1 MKLQQPSIFPINVQ
15 FEDVDAHGIVH
26 HPNYLKYLERARS
39 HGIKQCGYSLEKLFS
54 SSSALAISEIH
65 ANYLRPALMEQE
77 LFVISLVTAIGKS
90 SVKLYQSI
98 TSCLPKLEEL
108 EKVEIDIF
116 KLPETIFWAEL
127 KLIYID
133 SESVRPKSIPLDL
146 KQAIAQSNL
155 NLFPNSKELATVTKR

>member
-1 MKLQQPSIFPINVQ
+1 MKLQQPYIFPVTVQ

-39 HGIKQCGYSLEKLFS
+39 HGIKQGGYSLRKFS
-54 SSSALAISEIH
+54 SSGLVLAISEIH

-98 TSCLPKLEEL
+98 TFCLPRLEEL
-108 EKVEIDIF
+108 ESVGTDIF
-116 KLPETIFWAEL
+116 KLSETIFWAKL
-127 KLIYID
+127 KLICID
-133 SESVRPKSIPLDL
+133 SESLRTKSIPLDF
-146 KQAIAQSNL
+146 KKSITNYEANL
-155 NLFPNSKELATVTKR
+155 GSM

>member
-1 MKLQQPSIFPINVQ
+1 MKLQQPYVFPVTVQ

-39 HGIKQCGYSLEKLFS
+39 HGLKQCSYSFKKFLAS
-54 SSSALAISEIH
+54 GSALTISEIH

-98 TSCLPKLEEL
+98 TSCLPRLGEL
-108 EKVEIDIF
+108 EKVGTDIF
-116 KLPETIFWAEL
+116 KLSETIFWAEL
-127 KLIYID
+127 KLICID
-133 SESVRPKSIPLDL
+133 SESVKSKSIPLDL
-146 KQAIAQSNL
+146 KQAITQSKL
-155 NLFPNSKELATVTKR
+155 NLSSNSQELVSS

>member
-1 MKLQQPSIFPINVQ
+1 MKLQQPYIFPITVQ
-15 FEDVDAHGIVH
+15 FEDVDAYGVVH

-39 HGIKQCGYSLEKLFS
+39 HGIKQVGYSLGKFS
-54 SSSALAISEIH
+54 SSGFAVAISEIH

-108 EKVEIDIF
+108 ESVGTDIF
-116 KLPETIFWAEL
+116 KLSETIFWAEL
-127 KLIYID
+127 KLICID
-133 SESVRPKSIPLDL
+133 SESLRTKSIPLDL
-146 KQAIAQSNL
+146 KKLITNYETNL
-155 NLFPNSKELATVTKR
+155 GSM

>member
-1 MKLQQPSIFPINVQ
+1 MKLQQPYIFPITVQ
-15 FEDVDAHGIVH
+15 FEDVDAHGVVH

-39 HGIKQCGYSLEKLFS
+39 HGIKQVGYSLGKFS
-54 SSSALAISEIH
+54 SSGLVLAISEIH

-108 EKVEIDIF
+108 ESVGTDIF
-116 KLPETIFWAEL
+116 KLSETIFWAEL
-127 KLIYID
+127 KLICID
-133 SESVRPKSIPLDL
+133 SESLRTKSIPLDL
-146 KQAIAQSNL
+146 KKLITNYETNL
-155 NLFPNSKELATVTKR
+155 GSM